1 MLDSRILIVDDEI
14 SLLKMVTIL
23 LKKEGFTNLDT
34 ASNGIEALNYIN
46 SHEYD
51 LVLLDVNLPDIEG
64 YKVCTEIRSKSN
76 VPIFFLTARGSDL
89 DKITG
94 FAFGADDYITKP
106 FNPLE
111 LVARVKAH
119 LKRKNMIF
127 KENEEKITF
136 NNGGFSIYL
145 NEGIVKVNEMEIN
158 LTAQLFQLLSFFAK
172 SPNRIFSK
180 EQIYRQVWG
189 NDSFGD
195 ENTVTVHV
203 RKLREKIEEN
213 PSNPKYLVTVRGLG
227 YKFISEP
234 KK

>member
-1 MLDSRILIVDDEI
+1 MDSRILIVDDET

-46 SHEYD
+46 NHEYD

-64 YKVCTEIRSKSN
+64 YKVCMEIRSKSN
-76 VPIFFLTARGSDL
+76 VPIFFLTARCSDL

-119 LKRKNMIF
+119 LKRKNIVF

-136 NNGGFSIYL
+136 NNGSFSIYL
-145 NEGIVKVNEMEIN
+145 NEGVVKVNDMEIN
-158 LTAQLFQLLSFFAK
+158 LTAQLFQLLCFFAK

-189 NDSFGD
+189 NDSFGT

-203 RKLREKIEEN
+203 RKLREKIEED

-234 KK
+234 KT

>member
-1 MLDSRILIVDDEI
+1 MLNSKILIVDDEV
-14 SLLKMVTIL
+14 SLLKMVTII
-23 LKKEGFTNLDT
+23 LKKEGFTNLDVSSKGT
-34 ASNGIEALNYIN
+34 EALNYIN
-46 SHEYD
+46 NHEYD
-51 LVLLDVNLPDIEG
+51 LVLLDVNLPDMEG
-64 YKVCTEIRSKSN
+64 YKVCTEIRSKSD

-119 LKRKNMIF
+119 LKRKNMIY
-127 KENEEKITF
+127 KEIEEKIEF
-136 NNGGFSIYL
+136 DKKAFSIHF
-145 NEGIVKVNEMEIN
+145 NEGVVKVNGREIN

-180 EQIYRQVWG
+180 EQIYRQVWR

-203 RKLREKIEEN
+203 RKLREKIEED